1 MSHMNNT
8 CFMNLISFAAILA
21 SESSSLQFLLPSIST
36 QFVSVVTP
44 SPLHVWQ
51 ILCIQQAPFQ
61 TRDVRY
67 NCNTSI
73 CLHLPPFGESYMFP
87 LRPYCPCK
95 SGIPE
100 WLQGFHAGRCDDQM
114 NYLPEGTPC
123 HDQLSDQLLIVSKQA
138 AANAYRLCT

>member
-1 MSHMNNT
+1 
-8 CFMNLISFAAILA
+8 MNLISFAAILA

-73 CLHLPPFGESYMFP
+73 YLHLAKVICFHFDLTAPASRAYPNGC
-87 LRPYCPCK
+87 R
-95 SGIPE
+95 
-100 WLQGFHAGRCDDQM
+100 GFMQAGVMIR
-114 NYLPEGTPC
+114 
-123 HDQLSDQLLIVSKQA
+123 
-138 AANAYRLCT
+138 